1 MNLSTTKL
9 LNLYRFGA
17 ARRVF
22 CCGVML
28 ERLPGDRFADLRARI
43 EAAIEA
49 DRATCEL
56 EAHWRGSRGHTEY
69 APGAMELDAE
79 LDNAIKALDD
89 ALAVS
94 LKAFGEGSTRGQAA
108 TFARSR
114 LFPKGV
120 QEVTRQT
127 FVKQAVMVSVLLE
140 REAEEPELGAAID
153 QLGARVYLERVAE
166 LNARYREL
174 LQLDDDHAEPSYEEL
189 RQARAEGQEAFCR
202 IVFRVVTRLTDD
214 DLADD
219 EATALEKA
227 LHAVLEQNAKI
238 RRQRRRRRKPLE
250 VDPETGEPLGP
261 EEGLESNEEFEEH
274 VEESAAD
281 PSDAE
286 GALRPDDSPAADA
299 DAA

>member
-1 MNLSTTKL
+1 MNLTTTKL

-17 ARRVF
+17 PRRVF
-22 CCGVML
+22 CFGVML
-28 ERLPGDRFADLRARI
+28 ERLPEGAFAELRERI
-43 EAAIEA
+43 ERAMEA

-56 EAHWRGSRGHTEY
+56 EAHWRGTRGHTEY
-69 APGAMELDAE
+69 APGATELDAE

-94 LKAFGEGSTRGQAA
+94 LKAFGEGSPRAEAA
-108 TFARSR
+108 TFARGR

-120 QEVTRQT
+120 RAVTRQT

-140 REAEEPELGAAID
+140 RVEAEPELAATLD
-153 QLGARVYLERVAE
+153 RLGARVYLERVAE

-174 LQLDDDHAEPSYEEL
+174 LQLDDQTQPSYDEL

-202 IVFRVVTRLTDD
+202 IVFQVVARLTDD
-214 DLADD
+214 DLSD
-219 EATALEKA
+219 EEAAALEKA
-227 LHAVLEQNAKI
+227 LQVVLEQNAKI

-250 VDPETGEPLGP
+250 VDPETGEELEVEGAEDFES
-261 EEGLESNEEFEEH
+261 EEDFDHED
-274 VEESAAD
+274 SAAD
-281 PSDAE
+281 PDDAE
-286 GALRPDDSPAADA
+286 DALQPDAPPATDA